1 MADKTKTIKSATDKE
16 LDELIVRLRKEN
28 ELQDLVT
35 YLKRKSN
42 PPGNISYDN
51 PNVSTEE
58 PIDSLYHF
66 GVLGMKWGK
75 RKSQSGRTTTSSKKA
90 AAAENQ
96 SEDHKKKTNLKKK
109 KLSEMSNAELK
120 DLTTRLQLEKQY
132 KDLSKTEVSA
142 GKKFVSDV
150 LTNAAKQTASQYV
163 SKYMS
168 KGVDEILKK
177 TMK

>member
-58 PIDSLYHF
+58 PIDTLYHY
-66 GVLGMKWGK
+66 GILGMKWGK

-90 AAAENQ
+90 AESQ
-96 SEDHKKKTNLKKK
+96 SDDHKKKTNLKKK
-109 KLSEMSNAELK
+109 KVSEMSNAELK
-120 DLTTRLQLEKQY
+120 DLTTRMQLEKQY
-132 KDLSKTEVSA
+132 KDLRKTEVSA
-142 GKKFVSDV
+142 GKKFVNDLIKDV
-150 LTNAAKQTASQYV
+150 GKELVKEMVKSNAKSGIST
-163 SKYMS
+163 
-168 KGVDEILKK
+168 LKK
-177 TMK
+177 ALNDGK

>member
-1 MADKTKTIKSATDKE
+1 MADKTKTIKGASDKE
-16 LDELIVRLRKEN
+16 LDELLVRLRKEN
-28 ELQDLVT
+28 EVQDLIS

-42 PPGNISYDN
+42 PPGNISYES
-51 PNVSTEE
+51 PHVSTEE
-58 PIDSLYHF
+58 PIDTLYHY
-66 GVLGMKWGK
+66 GILGMKWGK
-75 RKSQSGRTTTSSKKA
+75 RKGGSSVSTSKKKTSST
-90 AAAENQ
+90 ENQ

-109 KLSEMSNAELK
+109 RISEMSNAELK

-132 KDLSKTEVSA
+132 KDLTKSETSA
-142 GKKFVSDV
+142 GKKFVTDV